1 MDAIV
6 DYSLS
11 KEYPKE
17 FGAKVYKI
25 SSDENGNRLT
35 HITITGG
42 SLVTKQ
48 KITETEKV
56 DQIRIYK
63 GQSFQAVQAV
73 EAGTICVLKGL
84 QSFEVVKGSV
94 LKPTVNHRFCMPIC
108 AMSLYYPKG

>member
-35 HITITGG
+35 HVKITGG

-73 EAGTICVLKGL
+73 EAGT
-84 QSFEVVKGSV
+84 
-94 LKPTVNHRFCMPIC
+94 NH
-108 AMSLYYPKG
+108 LYAGEHTWWSSAWLHGANGI